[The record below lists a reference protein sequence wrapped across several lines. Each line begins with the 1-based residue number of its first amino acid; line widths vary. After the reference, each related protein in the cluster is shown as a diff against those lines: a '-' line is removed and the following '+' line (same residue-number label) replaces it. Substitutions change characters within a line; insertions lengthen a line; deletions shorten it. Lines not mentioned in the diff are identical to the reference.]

1 MFLPALAEK
10 IMASARSRKMINLFT
25 GGKRIRTNTISSFL
39 LLWFT
44 AGLRRR
50 RRKSWVYA
58 HEHTMINRWLS
69 AVKKAAAG
77 DHAMALELVECARL
91 IKGYG
96 ETRRRGR
103 DQLSAI
109 LDRYEQATGPG
120 LDRIT
125 SLREAAL
132 KDDDGTAFN
141 LAMKA

>member
-1 MFLPALAEK
+1 
-10 IMASARSRKMINLFT
+10 MASKTCRKLINLFT
-25 GGKRIRTNTISSFL
+25 GGKRIRTNTISAYL

-58 HEHTMINRWLS
+58 HEHTMIDRWLT
-69 AVKKAAAG
+69 AVKNAVS
-77 DHAMALELVECARL
+77 DDYAMALELVECARL

-109 LDRYEQATGPG
+109 LDRYEQAAGPG
-120 LDRIT
+120 LDRI
-125 SLREAAL
+125 SNLRKAAL

-141 LAMKA
+141 LALEA